1 MRSILTALQEGR
13 LFELPEGA
21 AKERVLAFLARILD
35 ANPNIEAGMDAGE
48 EITRREKE
56 CNTGI
61 GLGVAVP
68 HVRGRREEGE
78 LFCAIGWSSP
88 GIVYDSSDGGLVHL
102 IVMYYIPGAQK
113 NVYLKEVST
122 LVKAIRKSGGIEP
135 IARAADLN
143 AVRNLLLDWVSS
155 VLGDAGPEAV
165 ARMIKLEVRH
175 AQSAETPASPAP
187 VAAAA
192 GMGPIPGA
200 PAIDVRGSRATAFSV
215 LVAPPSNAFV
225 LASDADCVASI
236 EKDASLAQRL
246 SSGCPF
252 STEKHQIFVTGST
265 AYPGGRILYHC
276 VAISNGTSPAPTPP
290 APLSPSPP
298 PEKP

>member
-21 AKERVLAFLARILD
+21 SKERVLAFLARILD
-35 ANPNIEAGMDAGE
+35 ANPNIESGLDAGE
-48 EITRREKE
+48 EVTAREKE

-78 LFCAIGWSSP
+78 LFCAIGWSSA
-88 GIVYDSSDGGLVHL
+88 GIAYESPDGNPVHL
-102 IVMYYIPGAQK
+102 VVMYYIPGAQK

-135 IARAADLN
+135 IAKASDLN

-155 VLGDAGPEAV
+155 VLGDAGPESV

-175 AQSAETPASPAP
+175 AQAP
-187 VAAAA
+187 EA
-192 GMGPIPGA
+192 GA
-200 PAIDVRGSRATAFSV
+200 PAPAGAPSGMAAPPAGAPAGHVVVFSV
-215 LVAPPSNAFV
+215 LSAPPGGPLV
-225 LASDADCVASI
+225 LGPEADWVPTL
-236 EKDASLAQRL
+236 EKDPGLAQKL
-246 SSGCPF
+246 AAGAPFSSGRL
-252 STEKHQIFVTGST
+252 QLFVSGST
-265 AYPGGRILYHC
+265 AYAGGRVLYQC
-276 VAISNGTSPAPTPP
+276 VGIPAA
-290 APLSPSPP
+290 APVADLS
-298 PEKP
+298 KT